1 MDGVTRVPV
10 DKKEMLVIGLMSGT
24 SCDGIDAA
32 LVRVEGEGY
41 DRSIELLREQ
51 CTPYA
56 PALKQAIL
64 ALAEGTAITAEAFGS
79 LDQAIGVAFAQSAL
93 ALAHQAGFCPEDIAL
108 IGSHGQTVHHQPPED
123 SGIGFSLQ
131 LGSGTILA
139 HQTGIPTVNNF
150 RAADMALGGQGAP
163 LVPMIDFMLYSEKDK
178 VICVQNLGGIGNV
191 TYLPCQ
197 DRDAA
202 LAFDT
207 GPGNML
213 LDGVVSYLTEGKQ
226 TYDQGGLWASQG
238 MVQPERLAELLEDP
252 YLRRSPPKSTGR
264 EYFGKAYLKRV
275 SGWGF
280 SGADLLAT
288 LTEWTARSVAD
299 SYRAFLPQM
308 PEEVL
313 LGGGGVH
320 NQYLFTRLQDLL
332 HPAKVSVVPHADA
345 KEAIAFALLAVLHQ
359 AGLPGNLPGVTGA
372 RGPALLG
379 TYHPCPRRAIL

>member
-1 MDGVTRVPV
+1 MPA

-41 DRSIELLREQ
+41 DRSIELLGEQ

-56 PALKQAIL
+56 PALKQEIL
-64 ALAEGTAITAEAFGS
+64 AFAEGQAIPAAAFGT

-93 ALAHQAGFCPEDIAL
+93 ALVHQAGFCSEDITL

-123 SGIGFSLQ
+123 SRLGFSLQ
-131 LGSGTILA
+131 LGSGTVLA
-139 HQTGIPTVNNF
+139 HQTGIPTVSNF

-163 LVPMIDFMLYSEKDK
+163 LVPMIDFMLYSQQDK

-191 TYLPCQ
+191 TYLPYRE
-197 DRDAA
+197 RDAA

-226 TYDQGGLWASQG
+226 TYDKGGLWASQG

-252 YLRRSPPKSTGR
+252 YLQRKPPKSTGR
-264 EYFGKAYLKRV
+264 EYFGKAYLERV
-275 SGWGF
+275 LGWGL

-288 LTEWTARSVAD
+288 LTEWTARSVVD
-299 SYRAFLPQM
+299 SYHAFLPQM

-332 HPAKVSVVPHADA
+332 HPAQVSVVPHADA
-345 KEAIAFALLAVLHQ
+345 KEAIAFALLAVLYQ

>member
-1 MDGVTRVPV
+1 VS
-10 DKKEMLVIGLMSGT
+10 KAILAIGLMSGT

-41 DRSIELLREQ
+41 ELSIELLREQ

-56 PALKQAIL
+56 PALKQEIL
-64 ALAEGTAITAEAFGS
+64 ALAEGQAVTAEAFGA

-93 ALAHQAGFCPEDIAL
+93 TLTQRAGFRPEDITL
-108 IGSHGQTVHHQPPED
+108 IGSHGQTVHHRPPEET
-123 SGIGFSLQ
+123 GLGFSLQ
-131 LGSGTILA
+131 LGSGTVLA
-139 HQTGIPTVNNF
+139 HQTGIPAISNF

-163 LVPMIDFMLYSEKDK
+163 LVPMIDFMLYSQKDK
-178 VICVQNLGGIGNV
+178 VVCVQNLGGIGNV
-191 TYLPCQ
+191 TYLPYQ
-197 DRDAA
+197 DREAV

-213 LDGVVSYLTEGKQ
+213 LDGVVNRLTEGKQ
-226 TYDQGGLWASQG
+226 TYDQGGRWASQG
-238 MVQPERLAELLEDP
+238 SVQPERLAELLADP
-252 YLRRSPPKSTGR
+252 YLQRFPPKSTGR
-264 EYFGKAYLKRV
+264 EYFGSAYLARV
-275 SGWGF
+275 LGWGL

-299 SYRAFLPQM
+299 SYRAFLPEM

-320 NQYLFTRLQDLL
+320 NHYLLTRLQDLL
-332 HPAKVSVVPHADA
+332 HPANVRVVPHADA
-345 KEAIAFALLAVLHQ
+345 KEAIAFALLAVLYQ

-372 RGPALLG
+372 KGPALLG
-379 TYHPCPRRAIL
+379 TYHPCPQRAIL